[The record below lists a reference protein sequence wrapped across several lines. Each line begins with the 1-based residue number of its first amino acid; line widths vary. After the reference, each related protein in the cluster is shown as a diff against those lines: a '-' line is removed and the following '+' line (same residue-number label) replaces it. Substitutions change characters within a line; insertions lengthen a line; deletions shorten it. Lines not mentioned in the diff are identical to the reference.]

1 MTSPSNRLTHS
12 LELDDLAL
20 SLLVTS
26 QLKVLA
32 SLDGHHSL
40 GPAVGLHTLQ
50 PQHNLLCGLG
60 LFAENRLG
68 LSTVTGLFSVISP
81 LTLCVEGILSLL
93 VLGNFV
99 KLVSLALLAVGPAC
113 LRHIHLNHRF
123 RMYTDQVLQSGTFQV
138 PLHSN

>member
-60 LFAENRLG
+60 LRREYNVTTVQDPCTRDTRQRHSDDLP
-68 LSTVTGLFSVISP
+68 LS
-81 LTLCVEGILSLL
+81 
-93 VLGNFV
+93 
-99 KLVSLALLAVGPAC
+99 
-113 LRHIHLNHRF
+113 
-123 RMYTDQVLQSGTFQV
+123 
-138 PLHSN
+138 